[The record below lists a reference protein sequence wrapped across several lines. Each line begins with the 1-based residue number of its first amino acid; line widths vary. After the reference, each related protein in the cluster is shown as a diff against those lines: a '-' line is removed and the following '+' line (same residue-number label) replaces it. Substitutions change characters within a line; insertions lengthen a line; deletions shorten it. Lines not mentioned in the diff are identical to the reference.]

1 MNCYQRIKDLRED
14 EDLTQE
20 QAAIKLGV
28 YTTQYCRYENSKGN
42 KFFDAMIAIA
52 QMYGVSLD
60 YIAGLTNDK
69 GGLHKNSQ
77 EESYI
82 LSLYN
87 SLSEKRKGKAE
98 CLLEQLVKQQN
109 KENQTTIKGDGNISI
124 GDIDQSNST
133 NANISIGNKK

>member
-14 EDLTQE
+14 KDLTQE
-20 QAAIKLGV
+20 QVAIKLGI
-28 YTTQYCRYENSKGN
+28 YTTQYCRYENSQGN

-60 YIAGLTNDK
+60 YIAGITNDK
-69 GGLHKNSQ
+69 GGLHKNSK

-87 SLSEKRKGKAE
+87 NLSERRKGKVE
-98 CLLEQLVKQQN
+98 LYLEQLNRQQN
-109 KENQTTIKGDGNISI
+109 KEEQNIQIVENVGN
-124 GDIDQSNST
+124 NSPQ
-133 NANISIGNKK
+133 ANISISNGNK

>member
-14 EDLTQE
+14 EVLTQE

-28 YTTQYCRYENSKGN
+28 YTTQYCRYENSQGN

-69 GGLHKNSQ
+69 GGLHRNNK

-98 CLLEQLVKQQN
+98 LYLEQLARQQS
-109 KENQTTIKGDGNISI
+109 KENQSGNVQIVENIGNNSPQSNISI
-124 GDIDQSNST
+124 VNGNNS
-133 NANISIGNKK
+133 K